1 MPHRQPVPNLNLSN
15 LPLQQALVDS
25 VVDAFIDDEDVLA
38 AVLLGSLAAET
49 GDRVSDADV
58 VVFTTN
64 GFHRRSERAY
74 QAFENNKDIFYCL
87 DGFHNDRAFFKKY
100 IFNDMTSAEIHC
112 LDLEEPFMLSKPF
125 KVLFD
130 KSDIV
135 TSRLTDAPAP
145 KHKDFPAYTSGDQG
159 LIWEL
164 FDCIKWLSRDDTTL
178 AKDYI
183 KKLANKL

>member
-25 VVDAFIDDEDVLA
+25 VVDAFIDNEDALA

-74 QAFENNKDIFYCL
+74 EAFENNKDIFYCL

>member
-1 MPHRQPVPNLNLSN
+1 MSQLLPQLNLSH

-25 VVDAFIDDEDVLA
+25 IYHAFIDHEDVLA

-58 VVFTTN
+58 IVFTTN
-64 GFHRRSERAY
+64 GFHRTSDLAY
-74 QAFENNKDIFYCL
+74 RAFESNKEIFYCL
-87 DGFHNDRAFFKKY
+87 EGFHSDHAFFKKY

-112 LDLEEPFMLSKPF
+112 LDLEEPFMLSKPY

-164 FDCIKWLSRDDTTL
+164 FDCIKWLNRDDTTL
-178 AKDYI
+178 AKEYI